1 MFYTLLSKG
10 TGYAESEVLN
20 LAAGETDTLILSGGP
35 YGTLDVQIQVSN
47 DEYRKIATM
56 NALNAES
63 TCMQVS
69 GPISY
74 RVVRQNH
81 GYSVGCQLRGRHEM
95 TGGPS

>member
-1 MFYTLLSKG
+1 MFYTLLSKDA
-10 TGYAESEVLN
+10 GYAESDVMD

-47 DEYRKIATM
+47 DEFRKIATM

-63 TCMQVS
+63 TVMQVS

-81 GYSVGCQLRGRHEM
+81 GYSVGCQLRGQNE
-95 TGGPS
+95 GGVG